1 MTTIAQVKSFSQPF
15 LSRNPDFAMV
25 GRKLIR
31 LPIGHVI
38 TGFNLQRTS
47 LVTHIRTTW
56 FSGPMFT
63 PPFCSAGMGS
73 ENGIMSGDIDDPL
86 YPSKFLSELER
97 TNSDLLDK
105 IGTIQGILDHPHEPF
120 YTFGIRPEAEAVL
133 LTGLGRFSQARA
145 SLEELFASE
154 RRASDAHRREIEQ
167 MQRDGRK
174 VWVWANVAGGWHEKR
189 VAHLK
194 ELLAVLTH
202 GAPGPIS
209 ALLHQWEAIK
219 AKELKLEKLWTPTP
233 FAFEN

>member
-1 MTTIAQVKSFSQPF
+1 MTTIVQVKEFAQPF
-15 LSRNPDFAMV
+15 LARHPDFIMV
-25 GRKLIR
+25 GRELIR

-47 LVTHIRTTW
+47 LVTYIRTTW

-86 YPSKFLSELER
+86 YRSKFLSELER

-105 IGTIQGILDHPHEPF
+105 ISTIQGILDHPHEPF

-133 LTGLGRFSQARA
+133 LTGLGRFSEARA
-145 SLEELFASE
+145 SLAELFAAE

-174 VWVWANVAGGWHEKR
+174 VWVWANAAGSWHEKR
-189 VAHLK
+189 EAHLK
-194 ELLAVLTH
+194 ELLALLTQ
-202 GAPGPIS
+202 GEPGPIA

-219 AKELKLEKLWTPTP
+219 AKELKLEKFWKPTP
-233 FAFEN
+233 FAFES